1 MKKFLLAFCLL
12 FITKSISQNY
22 RFSTDASF
30 QNPSSHNFISDN
42 SNGVIDLGIK
52 YRVLNSKKTKF
63 GISFNA
69 GILKSNRD
77 RNNVAGN
84 FKITSYQ
91 LQPKIFTELNFS
103 HFTPFVGV
111 GYTSMLF
118 KSSTDDRK
126 IYAYNRDG
134 FSLNNTQSGIDL
146 KIGIGTDF

>member
-1 MKKFLLAFCLL
+1 M
-12 FITKSISQNY
+12 
-22 RFSTDASF
+22 
-30 QNPSSHNFISDN
+30 
-42 SNGVIDLGIK
+42 
-52 YRVLNSKKTKF
+52 
-63 GISFNA
+63 
-69 GILKSNRD
+69 KSNRD

-91 LQPKIFTELNFS
+91 LQPKIFTEFNFS
-103 HFTPFVGV
+103 QFTPFVGV

-146 KIGIGTDF
+146 NIGLKYNFEKRLFVQIQYDYIVLGVMEPIINSRYNTNVNILKIGIGTDF

>member
-30 QNPSSHNFISDN
+30 KKQSSNNFITDN
-42 SNGVIDLGIK
+42 YNGLIYLGLK
-52 YRVLNSKKTKF
+52 YRVLNTKKTKF